1 MKKALIT
8 AVLVIAIIAILTLAL
23 ILEADRR
30 ELSVGG
36 SQPQPAGSTPIRIG
50 LVDNS
55 DRQYNDGCGCSFWP
69 VNKRPKFDDPETWKY
84 LLVGNYDKQAWMNI
98 NGRIIQ
104 LRLTESTIKY
114 KGRKGDR
121 FQQVYQAGD
130 ITVNVE
136 CIATGFGD
144 THAVDCDAT
153 ITVVNGA
160 QKQVVKATG
169 DCGC

>member
-1 MKKALIT
+1 MKKIIIAT
-8 AVLVIAIIAILTLAL
+8 FLVIATIALAR
-23 ILEADRR
+23 IPDADRR
-30 ELSVGG
+30 KLSAGASR
-36 SQPQPAGSTPIRIG
+36 SQPTGSTAIRIG

-55 DRQYNDGCGCSFWP
+55 DRRYNDGCGCSFWP
-69 VNKRPKFDDPETWKY
+69 VDKKPKFDESETWKY

-98 NGRIIQ
+98 DGRIIE

-114 KGRKGDR
+114 KGRKGDQYR
-121 FQQVYQAGD
+121 QLYQAGD

-144 THAVDCDAT
+144 THAVDCDASL
-153 ITVVNGA
+153 TVVKGA
-160 QKQVVKATG
+160 QKQIVKATG